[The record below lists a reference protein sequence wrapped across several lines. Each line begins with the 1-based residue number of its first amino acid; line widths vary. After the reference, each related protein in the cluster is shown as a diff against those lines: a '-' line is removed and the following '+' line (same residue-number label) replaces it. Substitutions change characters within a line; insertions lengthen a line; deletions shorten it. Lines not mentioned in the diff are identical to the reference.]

1 MSDQAELSDDQLG
14 RLPVPVWYRLVALAG
29 LLFEIAGV
37 YAFILQ
43 MTVDPR
49 SLPIDQRALAETLPT
64 LTLVAYGM
72 AVTSGLAGA
81 VALLARWPWASAA
94 LLLSLIAMAV
104 QFASTLLGTTA
115 RGTTPSADLLGP
127 ILILL
132 CAYGLWQFAK
142 IARRRGWLD

>member
-1 MSDQAELSDDQLG
+1 MSDKAELSDDQLG
-14 RLPVPVWYRLVALAG
+14 RVPVPAWYWAVVAAG
-29 LLFEIAGV
+29 LLFEIVGI
-37 YAFILQ
+37 YAFYLQ
-43 MTVDPR
+43 MTSDPR

-72 AVTSGLAGA
+72 AVASGLAGA
-81 VALLARWPWASAA
+81 IALLARWPWASAA

-142 IARRRGWLD
+142 IAQRREWIG

>member
-1 MSDQAELSDDQLG
+1 MSGQAERSDEQIG
-14 RLPVPVWYRLVALAG
+14 RGPVPGWYWLVAGAG
-29 LLFEIAGV
+29 LLFEVAGI
-37 YAFILQ
+37 YAFYLQ
-43 MTVDPR
+43 MTTDPR

-72 AVTSGLAGA
+72 AVASGLAGA
-81 VALLARWPWASAA
+81 IALLARWPWASAA

-115 RGTTPSADLLGP
+115 LGTTPSADLLGP

-132 CAYGLWQFAK
+132 CAYGLWQFSK
-142 IARRRGWLD
+142 IAQRRGWIG